1 MSIWSRIKKLFG
13 INQPKR
19 LQEAQ
24 IDNKFEDN
32 SYKESIQVNPREL
45 DEARARQQKEQQR
58 DFQVMFA
65 IKNLCGTG
73 VNLFGLDFT
82 NMLQSTLKRYG
93 YPSEEIQLDQ
103 LDIEILSRANIGL
116 NRRESKKLSEYI
128 NNSQNPTE
136 AAKILM
142 NQAREKAIITARE
155 WQCNE
160 KEAYRYV
167 PTDIIFEFEQT
178 IEEQKAKE
186 SEERNNL

>member
-1 MSIWSRIKKLFG
+1 MSIWSRIRKLFG

-19 LQEAQ
+19 LQEAKT
-24 IDNKFEDN
+24 DSKFEDN
-32 SYKESIQVNPREL
+32 SYKESIQVEQIEL
-45 DEARARQQKEQQR
+45 DEAKAKQQKEQQR

-73 VNLFGLDFT
+73 VNLVGFDFA
-82 NMLQSTLKRYG
+82 NMLQSTLQRYG
-93 YPSEEIQLDQ
+93 YANELQLDQ
-103 LDIEILSRANIGL
+103 LDIEILSKANIGL
-116 NRRESKKLSEYI
+116 NRRDSKKLSEYI

-136 AAKILM
+136 DTKILM
-142 NQAREKAIITARE
+142 NEAREKSIITARE

-178 IEEQKAKE
+178 IEEKIKGL
-186 SEERNNL
+186 EERNN